1 MSETPSP
8 VETPV
13 DGAPRAPRFS
23 VGALARL
30 ITDPA
35 RAAEELRH
43 GLFESVAV
51 IVPAAVLFAFC
62 MQFMLP
68 RLKDELPALGTL
80 RKGVALIAGS
90 HDLMDWGTFWPELL
104 AAFLCIAVW
113 FVVYLAAGFASRG
126 RELRSP
132 LAALEAAAA
141 GAVPVLL
148 TAILALLLY
157 QVRAVAGALFGAG
170 FLFGSY
176 MCYHAQVTRYCV
188 PRWLAIYLAPL
199 VFCVQMYIVKSF
211 LP

>member
-1 MSETPSP
+1 VSETPRP
-8 VETPV
+8 VEAPV

-23 VGALARL
+23 VGALVRL

-62 MQFMLP
+62 VQFMLP
-68 RLKDELPALGTL
+68 RLKDELPVLGSL
-80 RKGVALIAGS
+80 RQGAAFIEGS
-90 HDLMDWGTFWPELL
+90 RDLMAWKTFWPELL
-104 AAFLCIAVW
+104 AALLCIAVW
-113 FVVYLAAGFASRG
+113 FAVYLAAGFVSRR
-126 RELRSP
+126 RELRGP
-132 LAALEAAAA
+132 RQALAAAA
-141 GAVPVLL
+141 AAAVPVLL
-148 TAILALLLY
+148 TAVLALLLY
-157 QVRAVAGALFGAG
+157 QVRAVAGAVFAAG

-176 MCYHAQVTRYCV
+176 VCYHAQITRYCV